1 MTVLASI
8 FFTRIHVNSA
18 QKTKRARRHFQKTE
32 SLKKARKGIMMKK
45 LGKVPETTEAIEAMT
60 APRGKNMGHV
70 ELTLASYAMT
80 QLMVMCT
87 QPTNNEE
94 KEPHFSAKRIFA
106 IFKSGVREAEGRA
119 SEANSEQSDI
129 SSAQCL

>member
-8 FFTRIHVNSA
+8 FFTRIHGNSA

-94 KEPHFSAKRIFA
+94 KEPHFSANRIFA
-106 IFKSGVREAEGRA
+106 IFKSGARKAEVLLA
-119 SEANSEQSDI
+119 SEAN
-129 SSAQCL
+129 

>member
-1 MTVLASI
+1 
-8 FFTRIHVNSA
+8 
-18 QKTKRARRHFQKTE
+18 
-32 SLKKARKGIMMKK
+32 MMKK

-94 KEPHFSAKRIFA
+94 KEPHFSAKRILA